1 MKNVQA
7 EDVEM
12 QFKLLHKEN
21 RFLEPMLLL
30 TKEQKVQKLLSMAE
44 GEIFLEEKETTDLS
58 ELFKKWL
65 VLKYINSQFK

>member
-58 ELFKKWL
+58 ELFKK
-65 VLKYINSQFK
+65 